1 MLYYNN
7 ATLDSEWNTLGNWWN
22 DAVFSDP
29 ALALPTAGDDLEIWQ
44 PVLTVNTGIGVPY
57 AQSVTV
63 QTTGYLTQAIYNFVG
78 GTLPYSI
85 SFFGVTAWVTDTY
98 YVAGRPS
105 PLPESGTGYWFGQG
119 YFIAGVV
126 TLLPESGTGWD
137 AILNDY
143 FIAGVATAG
152 ALDQYGNGIYGGL
165 YYTSYPTLADG
176 WQFFQSVGGYDYY
189 FAGVATSGGLDS
201 SGNGFYAGH
210 AYYNGALQPNGWN
223 NLHYYIAD
231 VAVDG
236 FDSGGYGLYNGI
248 YYGGYPT
255 LANGN
260 YPYWVTNTLLNN
272 KFYLEGAETTL
283 ETSGSGIYLWL
294 VYSGGV
300 PVPTGYIWTNDGTA
314 GYYIDNVHTDLD
326 YSGNGTWETRNYF
339 GGVSAGQPG
348 TDTRWLMWNGN
359 NWSGYWYDANNWT
372 LYSNADWSGNYAT
385 AGVGPT
391 SVDNCLIPDY
401 TLPVSQLNYTAQCNN
416 ITVQYNGNYWGFYRV
431 YGGPLIVNGTAT
443 ITGTNTFP
451 MSGTG
456 TANFTGSGKN
466 IENITF
472 GAINFRDSSYNTVNT
487 GGWSCWYGVCN
498 VASFYDN
505 ATNAGGTYGTGL
517 DITAGYAASQYG
529 YYCGVVTG
537 ASSFYN
543 NSINYG
549 GCLGVA
555 TFYNNA
561 KNMLGLNGGVI
572 LSYNKG
578 INGTGILGIF

>member
-7 ATLDSEWNTLGNWWN
+7 FTLDSEWNTLGNWWN
-22 DAVFSDP
+22 DAAFTEP

-44 PVLTVNTGIGVPY
+44 PVLTVNTGIGFPY
-57 AQSVTV
+57 AQSVSV
-63 QTTGYLTQAIYNFVG
+63 QEAGYLTQAIYNYVG
-78 GTLPYSI
+78 GTLPWNI
-85 SFFGVTAWVTDTY
+85 SFFGVTGWVTDTY
-98 YVAGRPS
+98 YVRGRPS
-105 PLPESGTGYWFGQG
+105 PLPESGTGYWLGQG

-137 AILNDY
+137 ASLNDY

-152 ALDQYGNGIYGGL
+152 AVDGNGSGFFGGL
-165 YYTSYPTLADG
+165 AYYQG
-176 WQFFQSVGGYDYY
+176 VN
-189 FAGVATSGGLDS
+189 VATGHNDHFYYVDNVQTALD
-201 SGNGFYAGH
+201 F
-210 AYYNGALQPNGWN
+210 
-223 NLHYYIAD
+223 
-231 VAVDG
+231 
-236 FDSGGYGLYNGI
+236 GGYGLYDGI
-248 YYGGYPT
+248 YYGGNPFPT
-255 LANGN
+255 LANGHYYSWQTTALDN
-260 YPYWVTNTLLNN
+260 S
-272 KFYLEGAETTL
+272 KFYLEGVQTTL
-283 ETSGSGIYLWL
+283 ETSGTGIYLGL

-300 PVPTGYIWTNDGTA
+300 PFPTGYIATNDGTA
-314 GYYIDNVHTDLD
+314 GYYIDNVYTGLD
-326 YSGNGTWETRNYF
+326 PGGTGTWETRNYF

-348 TDTRWLMWNGN
+348 TDTRWLRWNGN
-359 NWSGYWYDANNWT
+359 NWGGYWGDTNSWT

-385 AGVGPT
+385 AGAGPT

-401 TLPVSQLNYTAQCNN
+401 TFPVSQLNYSAQCNN
-416 ITVQYNGNYWGFYRV
+416 ITVQYNGNWWGFYPV

-443 ITGTNTFP
+443 ITGTNMFP

-472 GAINFRDSSYNTVNT
+472 GAINFRDSSYNAVNT
-487 GGWSCWYGVCN
+487 GWPTSYGVCN

-517 DITAGYAASQYG
+517 NITAGYGVYG
-529 YYCGVVTG
+529 YCGVVTG

-555 TFYNNA
+555 TFYDNA
-561 KNMLGLNGGVI
+561 KNMLGLNGGVV

-578 INGTGILGIF
+578 INGTGILGTI